1 MVIIFSA
8 PLRPVIHLSL
18 NKKKS
23 SLLIRLKHNPW
34 VFQKTQVDVITNTL
48 AKSYNLGISDVLQ
61 LELVQMWDGVVVQT
75 YSIEDIP
82 T

>member
-1 MVIIFSA
+1 MIIFSA
-8 PLRPVIHLSL
+8 PLRPVIHLPL
-18 NKKKS
+18 NKKKLS
-23 SLLIRLKHNPW
+23 PPIRLKHNPW
-34 VFQKTQVDVITNTL
+34 VFRQAKADVITNTL

-75 YSIEDIP
+75 YSIEDIS